1 MAISE
6 QSLQKAREIPAGLSY
21 QEFLD
26 WLDED
31 TRAEWVDG
39 EIIVVSPASDPHQDL
54 SDFLTT
60 VLRTFL
66 EEAGLGIVRSAPFQM
81 KTGENLP
88 GREPDLLYLAEEH
101 QHRLEKTFLNG
112 PADLVIE
119 IISPDS
125 RERDWD
131 DKFQEYKAGG
141 VKEYW
146 LIDPELEQA
155 SFCVLEDG
163 QYKERESEAGIYESP
178 LLPGFR
184 LRIAWL
190 WQDPLPRV
198 LDVLRELQV
207 IE

>member
-1 MAISE
+1 MAILG
-6 QSLQKAREIPAGLSY
+6 QSMQKTQEIPAGLSY
-21 QEFLD
+21 GEFLE

-81 KTGENLP
+81 KTGENL
-88 GREPDLLYLAEEH
+88 
-101 QHRLEKTFLNG
+101 
-112 PADLVIE
+112 VIE
-119 IISPDS
+119 IISPES

-131 DKFQEYKAGG
+131 YKFQEYEAGG
-141 VKEYW
+141 VREYW

-155 SFCVLEDG
+155 SFYVLEDG
-163 QYKERESEAGIYESP
+163 QYREREPEAGIYESP

>member
-1 MAISE
+1 MAIPQPGTKE
-6 QSLQKAREIPAGLSY
+6 MQSTPAGLSY
-21 QEFLD
+21 EAFLD

-31 TRAEWVDG
+31 TRAEWVNG

-66 EEAGLGIVRSAPFQM
+66 EEKGLGIVRSAPFQM

-88 GREPDLLYLAEEH
+88 GREPDLFYLA
-101 QHRLEKTFLNG
+101 QDNIHRLEETFLDG

-119 IISPDS
+119 IVSPDS

-131 DKFQEYKAGG
+131 VKYPEYETGG

-146 LIDPELEQA
+146 IIDPELEQA
-155 SFCVLEDG
+155 SFFVLEDG
-163 QYKERESEAGIYESP
+163 QYTERQPEAGIYQSP

-184 LRIAWL
+184 LNVGWL
-190 WQDPLPRV
+190 WQDPLPRI
-198 LDVLRELQV
+198 LDVLRELNL
-207 IE
+207 ID

>member
-6 QSLQKAREIPAGLSY
+6 RSMWKAREGPAGLSY
-21 QEFLD
+21 KEFLD

-31 TRAEWVDG
+31 TRAEWVNG

-66 EEAGLGIVRSAPFQM
+66 EEADLGIVRSAPFQM
-81 KTGENLP
+81 KTGEGLP
-88 GREPDLLYLAEEH
+88 GREPDLLYLARENR
-101 QHRLEKTFLNG
+101 HRLKKTFLDG

-131 DKFQEYKAGG
+131 DKFQEYEVGG
-141 VKEYW
+141 VREYW
-146 LIDPELEQA
+146 LIDPELEQV
-155 SFCVLEDG
+155 SFFVLEDG
-163 QYKERESEAGIYESP
+163 QYEERKPKAGVYESP

-184 LRIAWL
+184 LRVGWL

-198 LDVLRELQV
+198 LDVFRELEL